1 MVMVMA
7 PEMAVAMAMP
17 EAMAMPMTVTVAM
30 AVTTAGESRGWDRQR
45 CRGKRESADGGRD
58 DLLDANHG
66 VLLTCSAG
74 IALRCCNLKAPI
86 LVRCDQHHPAG
97 MVGHRVTSDDLPNL
111 NRVPKASTMR
121 IGELFILGFFGN
133 TVPDWLKEFA
143 ARYGLGGVILFD
155 YSCRTQAYDNN
166 IESPEQ
172 VQRLCAEISALPS
185 GPMVFIDQEGGLVRR
200 LKESRGFA
208 PLPSAKEFN
217 HLAPDEKRAILA
229 ASFAEM
235 RRLGIHYDFA
245 PVIDVDYNP
254 DNPNIGRIKRSYS
267 ADIAEVKGNALLASE
282 VARAQRIGL
291 CLKHFPGIGGAVVD
305 SHHEF
310 MDISDALRAEQ
321 EELFYSLAPKMFGNA
336 VLVSHAIVRQWD
348 QEHPMTLSATGLGRL
363 RGRLPDTLLITDDM
377 QMQGLQK
384 ALGTRQASLQSLKAG
399 MDMLCIGNNLF
410 DQEQEMIGTAEYIRQ
425 SLRDGILSSSAIEQS
440 SARIVQRKAL
450 LTA

>member
-1 MVMVMA
+1 
-7 PEMAVAMAMP
+7 
-17 EAMAMPMTVTVAM
+17 
-30 AVTTAGESRGWDRQR
+30 
-45 CRGKRESADGGRD
+45 
-58 DLLDANHG
+58 
-66 VLLTCSAG
+66 
-74 IALRCCNLKAPI
+74 
-86 LVRCDQHHPAG
+86 
-97 MVGHRVTSDDLPNL
+97 
-111 NRVPKASTMR
+111 MR
-121 IGELFILGFFGN
+121 IGELFILGFFGK
-133 TVPDWLKEFA
+133 TVPVWLKEFA

-155 YSCRTQAYDNN
+155 YSCRTREYDNN

-172 VQRLCAEISALPS
+172 VQRLCREIAALPS

-217 HLAPDEKRAILA
+217 HLARDRKRAILT

-254 DNPNIGRIKRSYS
+254 ENPNIGRIKRSFS
-267 ADIAEVKGNALLASE
+267 ADIVEVEANALLASE

-305 SHHEF
+305 SHQEF
-310 MDISDALRAEQ
+310 MDISDALRDEQ
-321 EELFYSLAPKMFGNA
+321 EELFYSLAPKMFGDA
-336 VLVSHAIVRQWD
+336 VLVSHAIVNQWD
-348 QEHPMTLSATGLGRL
+348 KDRPMTLSAAGLGRL
-363 RGRLPDTLLITDDM
+363 RERLPDTLLITDDM

-384 ALGTRQASLQSLKAG
+384 ALGTRAASLQSLKAG

-410 DQEQEMIGTAEYIRQ
+410 DQEQEMAAMAEYAEQ
-425 SLRDGILSSSAIEQS
+425 SLRHRTLSGPGIEKSI
-440 SARIVQRKAL
+440 ARVAKRKAL